1 MGVAFSCPGG
11 SRGEMLARVRVALK
25 FGVPLLLVGA
35 VAIVFLR
42 GDSSPTP
49 LDHSVALFGD
59 GRCSMND
66 KRVLDKYSAGVPEPA
81 AHCAKKSL
89 SWLKVVPEKYIQCFK
104 KEAAPIS
111 DSCASCYAQMASYA
125 VNNCK
130 FVCLKS
136 WCSTKC
142 LKCKRQDDANME
154 ACTGYKMDQFPRAKP
169 CDDNPEALE

>member
-1 MGVAFSCPGG
+1 
-11 SRGEMLARVRVALK
+11 MLARVRVALK

-35 VAIVFLR
+35 VAVVYMM
-42 GDSSPTP
+42 GGGEQPMTNSG
-49 LDHSVALFGD
+49 VAFFGE
-59 GRCSMND
+59 GRCSFND
-66 KRVLDKYSAGVPEPA
+66 KRILDKYSDDVPAPA

-104 KEAAPIS
+104 SEAAPIS
-111 DSCASCYAQMASYA
+111 DSCASCYANMASFA

-142 LKCKRQDDANME
+142 LKCKRQDDKTME
-154 ACTGYKMDQFPRAKP
+154 ACTGYKMEQFPRAKP
-169 CDDNPEALE
+169 CDDAPEALE

>member
-1 MGVAFSCPGG
+1 
-11 SRGEMLARVRVALK
+11 MLARVRTALK
-25 FGVPLLLVGA
+25 FGVPVLLVAALA
-35 VAIVFLR
+35 VMYLT
-42 GDSSPTP
+42 GGGEGLQPKN
-49 LDHSVALFGD
+49 SVQLFGE
-59 GRCSMND
+59 GRCTFND
-66 KRVLDKYSAGVPEPA
+66 KRVLDKYSADVPAPA

-111 DSCASCYAQMASYA
+111 DSCASCYAQMASFA

-142 LKCKRQDDANME
+142 LQCKRQDDANME
-154 ACTGYKMDQFPRAKP
+154 ACTGYKMADFPRAKP
-169 CDDNPEALE
+169 CDDSPEALE